1 MSYTIF
7 GNTSGLKP
15 SELKRLE
22 RLYRRKVPSASIIT
36 PELAREIAQISWDLN
51 RQIGLLLNRKGE
63 VAYVIVGTFNR
74 IEIPEL
80 KGYRDHIARLKGLRC
95 IHTHI
100 IKDLSK
106 NKESGLDQDDLI
118 DLAFLRL
125 DLMAVLEVKPEGN
138 PGKIH
143 IAHILPDPEFFSG
156 PLAEKENSFFYF
168 LKPCYVWDL
177 KENFIDLIKTLEEEL
192 EKIRPLKEIDE
203 NKDRAILIFL
213 REPRDIYLE
222 ERITELKELART
234 AGVTVVGEVI
244 QKRSSPDP
252 RYVIGRGKLVEV
264 MIEAMRKRANLLI
277 FDRELTP
284 SQVRALTDITDLRVI
299 DRTQL
304 ILDIFAQRA
313 RSREG
318 KIQVEI
324 AQLKYTLPRL
334 RAKDD
339 AFSRL
344 TGGIGGRGPGET
356 KLEID
361 RRRIKDRIAKLEKE
375 LKKISQE
382 RELRRKRRK
391 KLNFKVCA
399 LIGYTNAGKT
409 TLLNTLARSEYLAED
424 KLFAT
429 LDPVTKA
436 IKLKNGK
443 VFLLTDTVGFIRE
456 LPEDLKKAFR
466 ATLEELYNADLL
478 LHVVDVSHPAFEN
491 HIETVEEILEEMEL
505 FDIPRLLVFNKIDL
519 IKDRESAWLY
529 NMINRHG
536 AVAVSAKTGENLDL
550 LLKKI
555 EELLFSKLP
564 GVEKFQEVTL
574 NLRVPEWKEDSLP
587 RVPPEHKSFL

>member
-7 GNTSGLKP
+7 GNTVGLKP
-15 SELKRLE
+15 SELRRLE
-22 RLYRRKVPSASIIT
+22 RLYRRKIPPASIIT
-36 PELAREIAQISWDLN
+36 HELAKELGQISADLN
-51 RQIGLLLNRKGE
+51 RQIGVLINRKGE
-63 VAYVIVGTFNR
+63 IDYVIVGTFNR

-80 KGYRDHIARLKGLRC
+80 KGYRDHIARLKGLRF

-100 IKDLSK
+100 LSNK
-106 NKESGLDQDDLI
+106 NKESGLDQDDLL
-118 DLAFLRL
+118 DLALLRL
-125 DLMAVLEVKPEGN
+125 DLIGALEVKNSGEL
-138 PGKIH
+138 GKIH

-156 PLAEKENSFFYF
+156 PISDQENKYFYF
-168 LKPCYVWDL
+168 LKPCYVWEL
-177 KENFIDLIKTLEEEL
+177 RENFLELIKNLEDEL
-192 EKIRPLKEIDE
+192 DRIRPLKEIDE

-213 REPRDIYLE
+213 KEPRDLYLE
-222 ERITELKELART
+222 ERISELKELART
-234 AGVTVVGEVI
+234 AGVTVVGEIV
-244 QKRSSPDP
+244 QKRNSPDP
-252 RYVIGRGKLVEV
+252 RYVIGKGKLLEV
-264 MIEAMRKRANLLI
+264 MIEALRNRANLLI

-284 SQVRALTDITDLRVI
+284 SQVRALTEATDLRVI

-391 KLNFKVCA
+391 KLNFKVVA

-409 TLLNTLARSEYLAED
+409 TLLNTLAKSEYLAED

-436 IKLKNGK
+436 IRTKSGN
-443 VFLLTDTVGFIRE
+443 VFLMTDTVGFIRD
-456 LPEDLKKAFR
+456 LPEDLKKAFK
-466 ATLEELYNADLL
+466 ATLEELYSADLL
-478 LHVVDVSHPAFEN
+478 LHIVDISHPDFEN
-491 HIETVEEILEEMEL
+491 HIETVENLLEEMDL
-505 FDIPRLLVFNKIDL
+505 LHYPRLMVFNKIDL
-519 IKDRESAWLY
+519 VKDKFSPIFLENLCSKYKGIAISARTKENLELLIEIIEEKLATLPQRESPKAEVEFSLFEE
-529 NMINRHG
+529 
-536 AVAVSAKTGENLDL
+536 ENPSIIL
-550 LLKKI
+550 
-555 EELLFSKLP
+555 
-564 GVEKFQEVTL
+564 Q
-574 NLRVPEWKEDSLP
+574 
-587 RVPPEHKSFL
+587 EHKLF